1 MRIHLSTNHKGYEL
15 ARQAQK
21 WLQSNNHEVVWH
33 AADELDQGDDYTHF
47 AIMAGQS
54 VIADED
60 HALETRGFVF
70 GGSGASEIICVNKV
84 NGVRAVAAVS
94 EKYVRDARMV
104 SNANILVIGAELNDF
119 ESAKNLMSALIETSF
134 DYTVDNARLI
144 VNVNEYENVGTI
156 EGWMVTEEELE
167 KQRQL

>member
-1 MRIHLSTNHKGYEL
+1 MRIHIAANHKGYALGRESQAWL
-15 ARQAQK
+15 QAQG
-21 WLQSNNHEVVWH
+21 HEVIWH
-33 AADELDQGDDYTHF
+33 GAEALDPGDDYTHF

-60 HALETRGFVF
+60 DALETRGFVF

-94 EKYVRDARMV
+94 ESYVQDARQL
-104 SNANILVIGAELNDF
+104 SNANILVIGAELNDI
-119 ESAKNLMSALIETSF
+119 ESAKKLMTALIQTSF
-134 DYTVDNARLI
+134 GYTVENARRI

-156 EGWMVTEEELE
+156 EGWMITEEELE